1 MIRIAQ
7 HLLLL
12 LVAVSTANAAF
23 LYFGEGFFGVRG
35 NLYVLDTTTNRV
47 SVVGTVRDADGNT
60 YGTNAMHYMSSTGL
74 IYAVPSGRSSNSTAK
89 SSIIAIDPATAQ
101 GSFSSQNV
109 IHYFG
114 IYIFY
119 ECVYSPKL
127 LLCLDVS
134 KHFFLIFNVSVV
146 QVGLCPPSVTQGFT
160 WQNMAYDPVRRIF
173 LLGLREKV
181 CSCSF
186 VYLAWRSIGR
196 LILHYCCFVDLIG

>member
-74 IYAVPSGRSSNSTAK
+74 IMPS
-89 SSIIAIDPATAQ
+89 
-101 GSFSSQNV
+101 
-109 IHYFG
+109 
-114 IYIFY
+114 
-119 ECVYSPKL
+119 L
-127 LLCLDVS
+127 LD
-134 KHFFLIFNVSVV
+134 
-146 QVGLCPPSVTQGFT
+146 
-160 WQNMAYDPVRRIF
+160 A
-173 LLGLREKV
+173 
-181 CSCSF
+181 
-186 VYLAWRSIGR
+186 R
-196 LILHYCCFVDLIG
+196 LIARRNRPSLPSILPPPRVRFLPKMSFIILEFIFSMNAFILQSYYCASTSVNIFF